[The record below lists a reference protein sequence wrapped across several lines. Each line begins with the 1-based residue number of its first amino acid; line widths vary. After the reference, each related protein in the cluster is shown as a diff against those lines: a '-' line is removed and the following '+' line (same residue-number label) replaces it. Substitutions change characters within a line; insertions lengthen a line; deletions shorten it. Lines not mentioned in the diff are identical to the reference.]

1 MATRK
6 TYTKAF
12 KIEAVRL
19 LGLGEKPASQLAQ
32 ELGIRRNQLYKWR
45 DQIEGKGEAGAF
57 RGPGRRP
64 ASEESEI
71 ARLKRE
77 LERVREERDILK
89 KAAAYFAK
97 DLP

>member
-1 MATRK
+1 MAIRK
-6 TYTKAF
+6 TFSKAF

-45 DQIEGKGEAGAF
+45 DRIDGKGDAAF
-57 RGPGRRP
+57 RGPGRAA

-77 LERVREERDILK
+77 LERVREEEPNSGDMVS
-89 KAAAYFAK
+89 
-97 DLP
+97 

>member
-1 MATRK
+1 MAIRK
-6 TYTKAF
+6 SYSKSF

-45 DQIEGKGEAGAF
+45 DRIEGKGDAAF
-57 RGPGRRP
+57 RGPGRAA

-89 KAAAYFAK
+89 KAAAYFAR